1 MGKSKSFK
9 KRRRKKAYERK
20 TWPIIYLNLQHFL
33 TRRDQTVLSLISPD
47 MKETIGSYAHFEFK
61 VIDNIINSQ
70 FLNLT
75 DRINLISISKE
86 TYFYNKNTLVKVRD
100 ELFCEKCPL
109 CQQNVTYDMKRRW
122 TRRIRKFFKRGTA
135 SLPKTLCC
143 ESRDIYQYY
152 HFYPS
157 YYYERNQRY
166 PFNLELKFRKPIY
179 SELNMKKKM
188 FTNVKN
194 PITQSLFHYFRDLHT
209 DIMIENNKKIL
220 KFKRDRRLIRG
231 Y

>member
-9 KRRRKKAYERK
+9 KRKRKKAFEK
-20 TWPIIYLNLQHFL
+20 KIWHIVYLNLQNFL
-33 TRRDQTVLSLISPD
+33 TRREQTVLSLISPA
-47 MKETIGSYAHFEFK
+47 MKETIGQYAHFEFK
-61 VIDNIINSQ
+61 VIDNIINSH

-75 DRINLISISKE
+75 DRINLISITKE
-86 TYFYNKNTLVKVRD
+86 AYFYKQDTLVKIRD

-122 TRRIRKFFKRGTA
+122 TRRIRKFFKRETA

-143 ESRDIYQYY
+143 DSRDIYQYY
-152 HFYPS
+152 YCYPS
-157 YYYERNQRY
+157 YYYEKSSRY
-166 PFNLELKFRKPIY
+166 PYNLELKFRKPRY

-194 PITQSLFHYFRDLHT
+194 QITENLFLYFRDLHT
-209 DIMIENNKKIL
+209 DKMIENNKKIL
-220 KFKRDRRLIRG
+220 KYKRNRRLTRG